1 MTATTTTRPRAWACP
16 DARLLL
22 PADAP
27 REAWLAQRR
36 GGIGGSDASTIAGV
50 NRWGSRF
57 ELWLDKTGR
66 LPEQPETPAMRMG
79 RVLEPVVAGLFTEE
93 TGVRTRRAGLMA
105 SKARP
110 WQRVS
115 VDDLT
120 EDGGLLE
127 CKTTNWR
134 MAEEWDDDQVAD
146 HAEVQVQHALAVTG
160 RSHAWVA
167 VLIDGR
173 DFRFRQ
179 VERDERLIGV
189 ITEMEERFWFDHV
202 VADVAPAM
210 EARALEVVK
219 DLYSYVIEGASI
231 EADDPALVRDA
242 LARRAA
248 GKAAEKA
255 AKTVID
261 VAEAELIAAIGDAE
275 ALTIDGRPV
284 FTRPANGTFAA
295 ARFAAAHPDVAA
307 QYMTAPALDLDRFK
321 AEQPE
326 LYAQYRA
333 RVLRPTKEK

>member
-1 MTATTTTRPRAWACP
+1 MSNTTTVTRRGPWAYP

-27 REAWLAQRR
+27 RDTWLAQRR

-50 NRWGSRF
+50 NRWGSRY

-66 LPEQPETPAMRMG
+66 AHDQPETPAMRMG
-79 RVLEPVVAGLFTEE
+79 RLLEPVVAQMFTED
-93 TGVRTRRAGLMA
+93 TGIRTRRAGLMV
-105 SKARP
+105 SRARD

-115 VDDLT
+115 LDDLT
-120 EDGGLLE
+120 EDGGILE

-134 MAEEWDDDQVAD
+134 LADEWADGQVAD

-173 DFRFRQ
+173 DFRFER
-179 VERDERLIGV
+179 VERNDHLIEV
-189 ITEMEERFWFDHV
+189 LTTMEHQFWTDHV
-202 VADVAPAM
+202 LADVPPAM
-210 EARALEVVK
+210 EANALGAVK
-219 DLYSYVIEGASI
+219 DLYTEVLYEAA
-231 EADDPALVRDA
+231 EADDPALIRDA

-255 AKTVID
+255 AQAVID
-261 VAEAELIAAIGDAE
+261 VAEAELIAALGSAE
-275 ALTIDGRPV
+275 ALTVDGRV
-284 FTRPANGTFAA
+284 VLRRPANGTFAA
-295 ARFAAAHPDVAA
+295 ARFAQAYPDVAA
-307 QYMTAPALDLDRFK
+307 QYMTKPALDVERLKTER
-321 AEQPE
+321 PE
-326 LYAQYRA
+326 LYAQHRA